1 MQITDET
8 VALLWLVAG
17 AIALWM
23 VLPAVLSALGVT
35 FRQSVID
42 DDAAA
47 LEPSGN
53 DAEYVDLFNQLR
65 RLGFEPVGRRST
77 RCWFFLHHWYRSFL
91 SGVFAAPKGDAFAVA
106 YKLWAWDRWRLYF
119 VTPFSDGAIVETAN
133 QIERFRIDEPG
144 HLRWGLA
151 TPDRALL
158 LERHRDV
165 CRDFA
170 AAGSRTVSVLPAD
183 EVNRLLVHHE
193 SRHFRKRDRFTGLMF
208 MSLWLC
214 SLFLGLP
221 LLCWF
226 AGTTTS
232 LLPISIIAWAFLWP
246 AFQAPLIRAAVSKSR
261 ADDAGSQ

>member
-8 VALLWLVAG
+8 VALLWLGAG
-17 AIALWM
+17 AVALWM
-23 VLPAVLSALGVT
+23 VLPALVSTLGVT

-53 DAEYVDLFNQLR
+53 DAEYEDLFNQLR

-77 RCWFFLHHWYRSFL
+77 RCWLFLHHWYRSFQ
-91 SGVFAAPKGDAFAVA
+91 SRVFAARKGDAFALA

-133 QIERFRIDEPG
+133 QIESLRIDEPD

-151 TPDRALL
+151 TPDRAFL
-158 LERHRDV
+158 LERHREV

-170 AAGSRTVSVLPAD
+170 AAGSRNASVLPAD
-183 EVNRLLVHHE
+183 EVNRLIGHHE

-208 MSLWLC
+208 MSIWLC
-214 SLFLGLP
+214 PLFMGL
-221 LLCWF
+221 LLVCWL
-226 AGTTTS
+226 AGTATY
-232 LLPISIIAWAFLWP
+232 LLPVSIIAWGFLWP
-246 AFQAPLIRAAVSKSR
+246 ALQAPLLRAAVSKSR